1 MAQPLRSICHLQNNL
16 TVYELRI
23 IIVVRIMLPKV
34 SIIVPCY
41 NEQST
46 IRLLLESLCEQTYPR
61 AEMEVIVADGLST
74 DGTMREIAAFQND
87 VPDLSVRV
95 VKNEKRSI
103 PSALN
108 RAIEAARG
116 EIIVRMDGHSKPY
129 PDYVANCIS
138 AHQAGRGDNVGGV
151 WEIHPGAQ
159 TWIAKSIAVAA
170 AHPLGVGD
178 ALYRHT
184 NQAAEVDTVPF
195 GSFRRALIERVG
207 LFDETLLTNEDY
219 EFNARIRKSGGKI
232 WLDPSIRSVYF
243 ARATLLE
250 LIRQYWRYG
259 FWKWRM
265 LRRYPDTLRWRQAL
279 PPLFVLSLIGSAVL
293 SIFIPFAGMLLLFEL
308 LLYFSIMIL
317 AGIQSAFQH
326 QKAHL
331 ILGLPLAIF
340 AMHLAWGSGF
350 LWSMLTSV
358 VQNHG

>member
-1 MAQPLRSICHLQNNL
+1 
-16 TVYELRI
+16 
-23 IIVVRIMLPKV
+23 MLPKV

-46 IRLLLESLCEQTYPR
+46 IRLLLEALGEQTYPR

-74 DGTMREIAAFQND
+74 DGTRHAIAAFQRD
-87 VPDLSVRV
+87 VPDLRVRV
-95 VKNEKRSI
+95 VENTKRSI

-108 RAIEAARG
+108 RAIEASRG

-129 PDYVANCIS
+129 PDYVANCIT

-151 WEIHPGAQ
+151 WEIHPGAE

-178 ALYRHT
+178 ALYRHAK
-184 NQAAEVDTVPF
+184 QAAEVDTVPF
-195 GSFRRALIERVG
+195 GSFRRALIEQVG
-207 LFDETLLTNEDY
+207 FFDESLLTNEDY
-219 EFNARIRKSGGKI
+219 EFNARVRKSGGKI

-243 ARATLLE
+243 ARSTLLE
-250 LIRQYWRYG
+250 LVRQYWRYG
-259 FWKWRM
+259 LWKWRM

-279 PPLFVLSLIGSAVL
+279 PPLFVLSLVALFLL
-293 SIFIPFAGMLLLFEL
+293 SVFIPFAGILLVAEL

-317 AGIQSAFQH
+317 AGFHAALRRQRVY
-326 QKAHL
+326 L

-350 LWSMLTSV
+350 LWSMLSSS